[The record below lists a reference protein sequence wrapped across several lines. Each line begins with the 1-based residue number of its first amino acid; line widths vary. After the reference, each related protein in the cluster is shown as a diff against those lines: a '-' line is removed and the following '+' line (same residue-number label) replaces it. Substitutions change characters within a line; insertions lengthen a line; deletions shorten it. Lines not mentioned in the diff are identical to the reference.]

1 MSSVSL
7 SQTEQRLSVLKQ
19 RKRRKKKN
27 EIRDVDFGAGE
38 SGWYNGEGR
47 RVIVARGVQG
57 GRRSSTHRP
66 NWVRLTHSVPIH
78 SSVFLLPT
86 CRLLGCASQP
96 CPCHCSWRFSLGC
109 RHLSRCHLFH
119 LLPGIS
125 LSLSLSLSLSVLK
138 LNDMVKIG

>member
-7 SQTEQRLSVLKQ
+7 SQTEQRLCFETEEEK
-19 RKRRKKKN
+19 KKKN

-96 CPCHCSWRFSLGC
+96 CPCHCSRRFSLGR

-119 LLPGIS
+119 LLPG
-125 LSLSLSLSLSVLK
+125 LSLSLSLCVLK